1 MTVDLV
7 AGGCCDPGVLTTT
20 VDATGVAP
28 RVLRLPKPTTALA
41 GALEVCGW
49 VLLHRAAPFDPVLQ
63 LRLATEWGLS
73 APTVLTGRAAA
84 LVVEGQAAATARG
97 RAEVLRRLQR
107 LARGCPPPAVLAAA
121 VRLARDAPWLT
132 DAGLREAL
140 LLARLSHGEA
150 GAALM
155 RALADLWGVA
165 VAGSA
170 AWPDAAGEQRL
181 TTLAGQVRRSGVLV
195 APEPPAGERLWLLEK
210 ARVLWSGGHLVAAG
224 DLRSGFGRAVR
235 RQLAAVGP
243 LPSAVLGQGA
253 RRDGPQVV
261 CSSGPAVL
269 AWASAQL
276 DLQVR
281 DGWVAPAAGT
291 ADWLLASDAAVLAL
305 APDAG
310 GELARREVLAALV
323 GHGMTGP
330 SAEVWL
336 SHCPWL
342 RSAGR
347 RGRYRRAA

>member
-1 MTVDLV
+1 M
-7 AGGCCDPGVLTTT
+7 LTPT
-20 VDATGVAP
+20 VDAAGVAG
-28 RVLRLPKPTTALA
+28 RVLRLPRPTTPLV
-41 GALEVCGW
+41 GVLEVCGW
-49 VLLHRAAPFDPVLQ
+49 VLLHRAAPFDPAAQ
-63 LRLATEWGLS
+63 LRLTPEWGLAPPS
-73 APTVLTGRAAA
+73 VLAERAAMLPVAPAAAVARRRAEVIRRLRALARSCPPPTVLD
-84 LVVEGQAAATARG
+84 E
-97 RAEVLRRLQR
+97 
-107 LARGCPPPAVLAAA
+107 A

-140 LLARLSHGEA
+140 LLAGLSHGEA
-150 GAALM
+150 GAAVL
-155 RALADLWGVA
+155 RALAGLWEVE

-170 AWPDAAGEQRL
+170 VWPDAASEQRL
-181 TTLAGQVRRSGVLV
+181 TALAARVRRAGVL
-195 APEPPAGERLWLLEK
+195 AASEPPAGETLWLRER

-224 DLRSGFGRAVR
+224 DVRSGFGRAVR

-243 LPSAVLGQGA
+243 LSPAVLGEGA

-261 CSSGPAVL
+261 CASGPVVL
-269 AWASAQL
+269 AWAAAQP

-281 DGWVAPAAGT
+281 DGLVAPAGGVAG
-291 ADWLLASDAAVLAL
+291 WLLASDVPVLAL
-305 APDAG
+305 VPDAG